1 MQGAACLHLRVHL
14 TPRISLTSTL
24 YVYVYC
30 RDMPTRIRRLPPRAW
45 PDLYPDPGT
54 LRVGLDLTQ
63 AELAT
68 SLGVTVNTWARWER
82 GELAIHPGYQLLLDC
97 VEHHADRNTDRT
109 AARLRAPGGVRN
121 LW

>member
-1 MQGAACLHLRVHL
+1 MPTPQGSPDPAHQSHSDAI
-14 TPRISLTSTL
+14 RIRILA
-24 YVYVYC
+24 
-30 RDMPTRIRRLPPRAW
+30 DMPTRIRRLRPRAW
-45 PDLYPDPGT
+45 PDLYPDPGR
-54 LRVGLDLTQ
+54 LRAVLNLTQ
-63 AELAT
+63 AEMAT
-68 SLGVTVNTWARWER
+68 ALGVTVNTWARWER